1 MDSEIRFS
9 DMVLRMQNEAM
20 HSTYIMATP
29 NSEHNTPSW
38 SDFRNVANTDVNQ
51 TSQPKTSSVQSQF
64 TPVINGVLRY
74 DRNSRLGNHLFRR
87 I

>member
-20 HSTYIMATP
+20 HSTYILDTP
-29 NSEHNTPSW
+29 KSEHNTPSW
-38 SDFRNVANTDVNQ
+38 SDFRNVAITDVNQ
-51 TSQPKTSSVQSQF
+51 TSRPKTSSVQSPY

-74 DRNSRLGNHLFRR
+74 DRNSRLGNHSFRR